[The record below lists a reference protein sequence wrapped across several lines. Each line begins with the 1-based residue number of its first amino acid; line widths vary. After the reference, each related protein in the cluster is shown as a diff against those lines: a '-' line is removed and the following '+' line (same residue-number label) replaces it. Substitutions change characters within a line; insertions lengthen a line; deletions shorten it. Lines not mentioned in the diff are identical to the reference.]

1 MKQWFA
7 FVFQIFLFYFRDRQT
22 GMLQQTYYKVWKTQL
37 LIIVGYGKLKIFL
50 PWTLSFF
57 VEFVLFRID

>member
-1 MKQWFA
+1 
-7 FVFQIFLFYFRDRQT
+7 
-22 GMLQQTYYKVWKTQL
+22 MLQQTYYKVLKTQL
-37 LIIVGYGKLKIFL
+37 LIIVGYGKLEIFL